1 MPTRIKHTNN
11 GTGNSPTTARTPN
24 KANTKNMRHTTHA
37 AIAAACLSLTG
48 LAQAA
53 PATATAGQTYFNQNC
68 ASCDT
73 VDNKLSSRA
82 GPGLFNVIGRKA
94 GAVPGYNYTDA
105 LAKAGAAG
113 KTWTREELDVFLR
126 DPNKDVPGT
135 SMPIGIADA
144 KQRAAV
150 IAYLATQSGK
160 ATAPVA
166 AAGAK
171 ASTDKSGAWTEDK
184 PGDLHHIKPT
194 DLVKPYASE
203 SAGNGPKLAARPDG
217 LVPAVPP
224 GFKVG
229 IYADGLG
236 KSRLP
241 LRAPNG
247 DIILSEAAKGLVTV
261 LRSKD
266 GEKAETVSVY
276 ATGLSR
282 PYGLAL
288 WPAENPQYLYV
299 ANVNSVVRFPY
310 SVGDLKA
317 KGEPEVV
324 IDKISD
330 TSGGH
335 VTRTIAFS
343 KDGKTMFLSVGSATN
358 VAASIGAQPPQPLAQ
373 WEAKYGVGAAWGEE
387 TERAAVLAF
396 DADGKNRRAY
406 ANGLRN
412 CVGMIVHPTT
422 GDLFCSVNERD
433 ELGDNLPP
441 DYITRVKQGGFY
453 GWPWYYIGANEDP
466 RLKGIR
472 PDLKDKTIVPD
483 TLIQSHSAPLGMVV
497 YQAPQGAKNA
507 FPKEYE
513 GDIFL
518 ALHGSWNRGIRTGYK
533 VVRVF
538 MKNGVPTGQY
548 QDFMT
553 GMVLSDRDVW
563 GRPAAV
569 EVAADGALLV
579 VDDGGG
585 VVWRIVP
592 QK

>member
-1 MPTRIKHTNN
+1 MK
-11 GTGNSPTTARTPN
+11 TP
-24 KANTKNMRHTTHA
+24 
-37 AIAAACLSLTG
+37 ILAACLA
-48 LAQAA
+48 LAATANAA
-53 PATATAGQTYFNQNC
+53 PTPGQTYFDQNC
-68 ASCDT
+68 ASCHT
-73 VDNKLSSRA
+73 VDPAMSSRA
-82 GPGLFNVIGRKA
+82 GPGLFNVLNRKA
-94 GAVPGYNYTDA
+94 AAVPGFNYTDA
-105 LAKAGAAG
+105 LSKAGAAG

-135 SMPIGIADA
+135 AMPIGVSDA
-144 KQRAAV
+144 KQRAAL
-150 IAYLATQSGK
+150 IGYLATQSGK
-160 ATAPVA
+160 AAAPA
-166 AAGAK
+166 AASNAK
-171 ASTDKSGAWTEDK
+171 AAANDNAAWTVDK
-184 PGDLHHIKPT
+184 PGDLHHIKATGLAAPF
-194 DLVKPYASE
+194 ASD
-203 SAGNGPKLAARPDG
+203 SAGNGPKLAPRPDG
-217 LVPAVPP
+217 AMPAVPK

-229 IYADGLG
+229 IFADKLG

-247 DIILSEAAKGLVTV
+247 DIFLSEAARGQITV
-261 LRSKD
+261 LRSSGGD
-266 GEKAETVSVY
+266 KAETVSVF

-282 PYGLAL
+282 PYGMAL
-288 WPAENPQYLYV
+288 WPAGANPKYLYV

-317 KGEPEVV
+317 KGAPEVV
-324 IDKISD
+324 VDKISD

-335 VTRTIAFS
+335 VTRTLAFS
-343 KDGKTMFLSVGSATN
+343 NDGKTMFLSVGSATN
-358 VAASIGAQPPQPLAQ
+358 IASNIGAAPPQPLAQ

-396 DADGKNRRAY
+396 DVDGGNRRPY

-412 CVGMIVHPTT
+412 CVGMLVHPKTNE
-422 GDLFCSVNERD
+422 LFCSVNERD

-441 DYITRVKQGGFY
+441 DYVTRVKAGGFY

-472 PDLKDKTIVPD
+472 PDLKNKALVPD

-518 ALHGSWNRGIRTGYK
+518 ALHGSWNRGTRTGYK
-533 VVRVF
+533 VVRVM
-538 MKNGVPTGQY
+538 MKNGAPTGQY

-569 EVAADGALLV
+569 EVALDGALLV

-585 VVWRIVP
+585 VVWRITP
-592 QK
+592 ER

>member
-1 MPTRIKHTNN
+1 MSDTSLTSAHNE
-11 GTGNSPTTARTPN
+11 
-24 KANTKNMRHTTHA
+24 NTFMNTLRA
-37 AIAAACLSLTG
+37 AITAACLALSST
-48 LAQAA
+48 AMAAA
-53 PATATAGQTYFNQNC
+53 PAGQTYFEQNC
-68 ASCDT
+68 ASCHT
-73 VDNKLSSRA
+73 VDPGLTSRA
-82 GPGLFNVIGRKA
+82 GPGLFNVLGRKA
-94 GAVPGYNYTDA
+94 AGVPNFNYTDA

-135 SMPIGIADA
+135 AMPIGVADA
-144 KQRAAV
+144 KARASL
-150 IAYLATQSGK
+150 IDYLATQTGKSSAPAAGAAAK
-160 ATAPVA
+160 ATAADSA
-166 AAGAK
+166 AWSA
-171 ASTDKSGAWTEDK
+171 DK
-184 PGDLHHIKPT
+184 PGDMHHIKAAGLAAPF
-194 DLVKPYASE
+194 ASD

-217 LVPAVPP
+217 AMPAVAK

-229 IYADGLG
+229 IYADNLG
-236 KSRLP
+236 KPRLP

-247 DIILSEAAKGLVTV
+247 DVFLSEAAKGQITL
-261 LRSKD
+261 LRSSSGD
-266 GEKAETVSVY
+266 KADTTTVFAS
-276 ATGLSR
+276 GLSR
-282 PYGLAL
+282 PYGMAL
-288 WPAENPQYLYV
+288 WPAGPNPKYLYV

-310 SVGDLKA
+310 SVGDVKA
-317 KGEPEVV
+317 KGEPEVIV
-324 IDKISD
+324 DKISD

-335 VTRTIAFS
+335 VTRTLAFS
-343 KDGKTMFLSVGSATN
+343 KDGKTLFLSVGSATN
-358 VAASIGAQPPQPLAQ
+358 FASKIGPTPPQALAQ

-396 DADGKNRRAY
+396 DVDGRNRRPY

-412 CVGMIVHPTT
+412 CVGMLVHPAT

-433 ELGDNLPP
+433 ELGDNLVP
-441 DYITRVKQGGFY
+441 DYVTRVKQGGFY

-472 PDLKDKTIVPD
+472 PDLKAKVLVPD

-497 YQAPQGAKNA
+497 YQAPKGAKNA

-513 GDIFL
+513 GDIFV
-518 ALHGSWNRGIRTGYK
+518 ALHGSWNRATRTGYK
-533 VVRVF
+533 VVRVM
-538 MKNGVPTGQY
+538 MKGGVPTGQY

-569 EVAADGALLV
+569 EVALDGALLV

-585 VVWRIVP
+585 VVWRITP

>member
-1 MPTRIKHTNN
+1 MKISIIALSFALA
-11 GTGNSPTTARTPN
+11 G
-24 KANTKNMRHTTHA
+24 A
-37 AIAAACLSLTG
+37 AG
-48 LAQAA
+48 AA
-53 PATATAGQTYFNQNC
+53 PTGQTYFEQNC
-68 ASCDT
+68 ASCHT
-73 VDNKLSSRA
+73 VDPALSSRA
-82 GPGLFNVIGRKA
+82 GPGLYNLLGRKA
-94 GAVPGYNYTDA
+94 AAVPNFNYTDA
-105 LAKAGAAG
+105 LIKAGAAG

-135 SMPIGIADA
+135 AMPIGVADA

-150 IAYLATQSGK
+150 IDYLATQRG
-160 ATAPVA
+160 A
-166 AAGAK
+166 AAAPASAASAK
-171 ASTDKSGAWTEDK
+171 AATGDSAAWTVDQ

-203 SAGNGPKLAARPDG
+203 SAGNGPKGAPRPEG
-217 LVPAVPP
+217 AMPAVPK
-224 GFKVG
+224 GFKIS
-229 IYADGLG
+229 IYADKLG
-236 KSRLP
+236 KPRLP

-247 DIILSEAAKGLVTV
+247 DIFLSEAAKGQITI
-261 LRSKD
+261 LRPN
-266 GEKAETVSVY
+266 GEKAETAGVFAS
-276 ATGLSR
+276 GLSR
-282 PYGLAL
+282 PYGMAL
-288 WPAENPQYLYV
+288 WPAGANPKYLYV

-310 SVGDLKA
+310 SVGDVKA
-317 KGEPEVV
+317 KGEPEVIV
-324 IDKISD
+324 DKISD

-335 VTRTIAFS
+335 VTRTLAFS
-343 KDGKTMFLSVGSATN
+343 NDGKTMFLSVGSATN
-358 VAASIGAQPPQPLAQ
+358 YASNIGDKPPQPLAQ

-387 TERAAVLAF
+387 LERAAVLAF
-396 DADGKNRRAY
+396 DPDGRNRRPY

-412 CVGMIVHPTT
+412 CVGMLVHPKTNE
-422 GDLFCSVNERD
+422 LFCSVNERD

-441 DYITRVKQGGFY
+441 DYVTRVKKGGFY

-472 PDLKDKTIVPD
+472 PDLKGKVTVPD

-497 YQAPQGAKNA
+497 YQAPKGAKFA

-533 VVRVF
+533 VVRVP
-538 MKNGVPTGQY
+538 MKNGVPTGEY

-585 VVWRIVP
+585 VVWRITP
-592 QK
+592 EK

>member
-1 MPTRIKHTNN
+1 
-11 GTGNSPTTARTPN
+11 
-24 KANTKNMRHTTHA
+24 MRHTTKA
-37 AIAAACLSLTG
+37 AIATACLTLGG
-48 LAQAA
+48 LAHAA
-53 PATATAGQTYFNQNC
+53 PATVSAGQTYFNQNC
-68 ASCDT
+68 ASCHT

-105 LAKAGAAG
+105 LSKAGAAG
-113 KTWTREELDVFLR
+113 KSWTREELDVFLR

-150 IAYLATQSGK
+150 IDYLATQSGK
-160 ATAPVA
+160 AAAPAA
-166 AAGAK
+166 AAGKRVGADS
-171 ASTDKSGAWTEDK
+171 AAWTEDK

-203 SAGNGPKLAARPDG
+203 SAGNGPKLAPRPDG
-217 LVPAVPP
+217 VMPAVPA

-236 KSRLP
+236 KSRLA

-247 DIILSEAAKGLVTV
+247 DIILSEAAKGQITV

-276 ATGLSR
+276 ASGLSR
-282 PYGLAL
+282 PYGMAL
-288 WPAENPQYLYV
+288 WPAENPKYLYV

-324 IDKISD
+324 IEKISD

-358 VAASIGAQPPQPLAQ
+358 VAASIGPQPPQPLAQ

-396 DADGKNRRAY
+396 DPDGKNRRAY

-412 CVGMIVHPTT
+412 CVGMIVHPGT

-466 RLKGIR
+466 RLQGIR
-472 PDLKDKTIVPD
+472 PDLKNKTIVPD

-497 YQAPQGAKNA
+497 YQAPAGAKHA
-507 FPKEYE
+507 FPKEYQ

-518 ALHGSWNRGIRTGYK
+518 ALHGSWNRGTRTGYK

-592 QK
+592 TK

>member
-1 MPTRIKHTNN
+1 MKILLLAA
-11 GTGNSPTTARTPN
+11 SLAATA
-24 KANTKNMRHTTHA
+24 HA
-37 AIAAACLSLTG
+37 APT
-48 LAQAA
+48 
-53 PATATAGQTYFNQNC
+53 GQTYFEQNC
-68 ASCDT
+68 ASCHT
-73 VDNKLSSRA
+73 VDANMSSRA
-82 GPGLFNVIGRKA
+82 GPGLFNVLGRKA
-94 GAVPGYNYTDA
+94 AAVPHFNYTDA
-105 LAKAGAAG
+105 LSKAGAAG
-113 KTWTREELDVFLR
+113 KTWTKAELDVFLR

-135 SMPIGIADA
+135 AMPIGVADA
-144 KQRAAV
+144 RQRAAV
-150 IAYLATQSGK
+150 IDYLATQSGK
-160 ATAPVA
+160 AAAPA
-166 AAGAK
+166 AA
-171 ASTDKSGAWTEDK
+171 ASTKTAATDSAAWTADK
-184 PGDLHHIKPT
+184 PGDVHHIKAT
-194 DLVKPYASE
+194 DLVAPYASD
-203 SAGNGPKLAARPDG
+203 SAGNGPKLAPRPDG
-217 LVPAVPP
+217 AMPAVPK
-224 GFKVG
+224 GFKIG
-229 IYADGLG
+229 IYADNLG
-236 KSRLP
+236 KPRLP

-247 DIILSEAAKGLVTV
+247 DLLLSEAAKGQITI

-266 GEKAETVSVY
+266 GARADTSSVF

-282 PYGLAL
+282 PYGMAL
-288 WPAENPQYLYV
+288 WPAGPNPKYLYV

-317 KGEPEVV
+317 KREPEVIV
-324 IDKISD
+324 EKISD

-343 KDGKTMFLSVGSATN
+343 NDGKTLFLSVGSATN
-358 VAASIGAQPPQPLAQ
+358 YASKIGDKPPQPLAQ

-387 TERAAVLAF
+387 LERAAVLAF
-396 DADGKNRRAY
+396 DADGKNRRPY

-412 CVGMIVHPTT
+412 CVGMLVHPKT

-441 DYITRVKQGGFY
+441 DYVTRVKKDGFY

-472 PDLKDKTIVPD
+472 PDLKDKVIVPD

-497 YQAPQGAKNA
+497 YQAPKGARFA

-518 ALHGSWNRGIRTGYK
+518 ALHGSWNRGMRTGYK
-533 VVRVF
+533 VVRVP

-553 GMVLSDRDVW
+553 GTVLSDRDVW

-585 VVWRIVP
+585 VVWRITP
-592 QK
+592 EK

>member
-1 MPTRIKHTNN
+1 
-11 GTGNSPTTARTPN
+11 
-24 KANTKNMRHTTHA
+24 MRHPTHA
-37 AIAAACLSLTG
+37 TIAAACLTLTG
-48 LAQAA
+48 LACAG
-53 PATATAGQTYFNQNC
+53 PATTAGQTYFNQNC
-68 ASCDT
+68 ASCHT

-82 GPGLFNVIGRKA
+82 GPGLYNVIGRKA
-94 GAVPGYNYTDA
+94 GAVPGYNYSDA
-105 LAKAGAAG
+105 LSKAGAAG
-113 KTWTREELDVFLR
+113 KTWTRDELDVFLR

-135 SMPIGIADA
+135 TMPIGIADA

-160 ATAPVA
+160 AAAPA
-166 AAGAK
+166 AAVAGKLA
-171 ASTDKSGAWTEDK
+171 ADSAAWTEDK
-184 PGDLHHIKPT
+184 PGDLHHIKPSE
-194 DLVKPYASE
+194 LVKPYASE

-217 LVPAVPP
+217 VMPAVPP

-229 IYADGLG
+229 IYAEGLG

-247 DIILSEAAKGLVTV
+247 DIILSEAAKGQITV

-266 GEKAETVSVY
+266 GEKADTVSVY

-282 PYGLAL
+282 PYGMAL
-288 WPAENPQYLYV
+288 WPADKPQYLYV

-317 KGEPEVV
+317 KGEPETV
-324 IDKISD
+324 IEKISD

-358 VAASIGAQPPQPLAQ
+358 VAAGIGAQPPHPLAQ

-396 DADGKNRRAY
+396 DADGKHRRAY

-441 DYITRVKQGGFY
+441 DYVTRVKQGGFY

-497 YQAPQGAKNA
+497 YQAPKGAKHA
-507 FPKEYE
+507 FPQEYE
-513 GDIFL
+513 GDIFV

-592 QK
+592 GK

>member
-1 MPTRIKHTNN
+1 MQPHLQAT
-11 GTGNSPTTARTPN
+11 
-24 KANTKNMRHTTHA
+24 
-37 AIAAACLSLTG
+37 IAAACLIVAST
-48 LAQAA
+48 ASAA
-53 PATATAGQTYFNQNC
+53 PAGQTYFDQNC
-68 ASCDT
+68 ASCHT
-73 VDNKLSSRA
+73 VDPALTSRA
-82 GPGLFNVIGRKA
+82 GPGLFNLLGRKA
-94 GAVPGYNYTDA
+94 AAVPNFNYTDA
-105 LAKAGAAG
+105 LTKAGAAG

-135 SMPIGIADA
+135 AMPIGVADA
-144 KQRAAV
+144 KARAAL
-150 IAYLATQSGK
+150 IDYLATQTGK
-160 ATAPVA
+160 ATAPA
-166 AAGAK
+166 AAGTATK
-171 ASTDKSGAWTEDK
+171 AALDSAAWTMDK
-184 PGDLHHIKPT
+184 PGDLHHIKAA
-194 DLVKPYASE
+194 DLAAPFASE

-217 LVPAVPP
+217 AMPAVPK

-229 IYADGLG
+229 IYADNLG
-236 KSRLP
+236 KPRLP

-247 DIILSEAAKGLVTV
+247 DIFLSEAAKGQITL
-261 LRSKD
+261 LRSSGGD
-266 GEKAETVSVY
+266 KADTNTVF

-282 PYGLAL
+282 PYGMAL
-288 WPAENPQYLYV
+288 WPAGANPKYLYV
-299 ANVNSVVRFPY
+299 ANVNSIVRFPY

-317 KGEPEVV
+317 KGEPEVIV
-324 IDKISD
+324 DKISD

-335 VTRTIAFS
+335 VTRTLAFS
-343 KDGKTMFLSVGSATN
+343 KDGKTLFLSVGSATN
-358 VAASIGAQPPQPLAQ
+358 FAAKIGATAPQPLAQ

-396 DADGKNRRAY
+396 DVDGRNRRPY

-412 CVGMIVHPTT
+412 CVGMLVHPST
-422 GDLFCSVNERD
+422 GELFCSVNERD
-433 ELGDNLPP
+433 ELGDNLVP
-441 DYITRVKQGGFY
+441 DYLTRVKKGGFY

-472 PDLKDKTIVPD
+472 PDLKNTVLVPD

-497 YQAPQGAKNA
+497 YQAPKGAKNA

-518 ALHGSWNRGIRTGYK
+518 ALHGSWNRATRTGYK
-533 VVRVF
+533 VVRVM
-538 MKNGVPTGQY
+538 MKGGVPTGQY

-569 EVAADGALLV
+569 EVALDGALLV

-585 VVWRIVP
+585 VVWRITP

>member
-1 MPTRIKHTNN
+1 
-11 GTGNSPTTARTPN
+11 
-24 KANTKNMRHTTHA
+24 MRHIT
-37 AIAAACLSLTG
+37 IAAFGLALAT

-53 PATATAGQTYFNQNC
+53 PSPGQTYFTQNC
-68 ASCDT
+68 ASCHT
-73 VDNKLSSRA
+73 VDPKLSALA
-82 GPGLFNVIGRKA
+82 GPGLYNVIGRKA
-94 GAVPGYNYTDA
+94 AAVPNYNYTDA
-105 LAKAGAAG
+105 LAKASAAG

-135 SMPIGIADA
+135 AMPIGIADA

-150 IAYLATQSGK
+150 IAYLATQTGK
-160 ATAPVA
+160 AATPATASINAKPSDK
-166 AAGAK
+166 AGAWL
-171 ASTDKSGAWTEDK
+171 DDK

-194 DLVKPYASE
+194 ELIQPYASD

-217 LVPAVPP
+217 AMPAVPP
-224 GFKVG
+224 GFKIG

-247 DIILSEAAKGLVTV
+247 DIFLSEAAKGQVTV

-266 GEKAETVSVY
+266 GDKADTVSVY

-282 PYGLAL
+282 PYGMAL
-288 WPAENPQYLYV
+288 WPADKPQYLYV
-299 ANVNSVVRFPY
+299 ANVNSVVRYPY
-310 SVGDLKA
+310 STGDLKA
-317 KGEPEVV
+317 KGEPETVV
-324 IDKISD
+324 EKISD

-343 KDGKTMFLSVGSATN
+343 KDGKTLFLSVGSATN
-358 VAASIGAQPPQPLAQ
+358 VAAGIGAQPPQPLAQ

-422 GDLFCSVNERD
+422 GELFCSVNERD

-472 PDLKDKTIVPD
+472 PDLKNKTIVPD
-483 TLIQSHSAPLGMVV
+483 TLIQSHSAPLGMIV
-497 YQAPQGAKNA
+497 YKAPQGARHA
-507 FPKEYE
+507 FPMEYE

-518 ALHGSWNRGIRTGYK
+518 ALHGSWNRGTRTGYK

-538 MKNGVPTGQY
+538 MKDGVPTGQY

-585 VVWRIVP
+585 VVWRITP
-592 QK
+592 ARAN